1 MLMGMERVRGV
12 VWGVWGVPADG
23 KYMGHRV
30 SEHEERAVHSMGYVR
45 SGDECPCGVG
55 CRDAGGS

>member
-1 MLMGMERVRGV
+1 M

-30 SEHEERAVHSMGYVR
+30 SEHEERAVHSMEYVR